1 MAGVHPSTFQS
12 SVYSTKLAIKIVRSL
27 VFGLEDDFVTADRFC
42 NAVVAQLM
50 LIHNLSNGSFVRTV
64 TPRTVSL
71 TSTLGD
77 NIAP

>member
-1 MAGVHPSTFQS
+1 L
-12 SVYSTKLAIKIVRSL
+12 K
-27 VFGLEDDFVTADRFC
+27 DDFVTADRFC